1 MAGERE
7 LENADNPQINVEPQQ
22 PNVLVGYERLA
33 WFLSVSGY
41 LQNDNSRSFAD
52 ILASR
57 GGEGD
62 KPPGWGQPSNSSQ
75 GRGFCLKRGEAG
87 VWSNTRH
94 HAKISKDHHI
104 LE

>member
-7 LENADNPQINVEPQQ
+7 LENADNPQINVEPQ

-57 GGEGD
+57 GGEG
-62 KPPGWGQPSNSSQ
+62 
-75 GRGFCLKRGEAG
+75 GR
-87 VWSNTRH
+87 
-94 HAKISKDHHI
+94 
-104 LE
+104 

>member
-1 MAGERE
+1 MWLERE
-7 LENADNPQINVEPQQ
+7 LENADNPQINVEPQ

-57 GGEGD
+57 GGG
-62 KPPGWGQPSNSSQ
+62 G
-75 GRGFCLKRGEAG
+75 
-87 VWSNTRH
+87 
-94 HAKISKDHHI
+94 
-104 LE
+104 

>member
-7 LENADNPQINVEPQQ
+7 LENADNPQINVEPQ

-52 ILASR
+52 ILASK
-57 GGEGD
+57 GGRGD
-62 KPPGWGQPSNSSQ
+62 KPPGGGSLVTAVRAAAS
-75 GRGFCLKRGEAG
+75 
-87 VWSNTRH
+87 V
-94 HAKISKDHHI
+94 
-104 LE
+104 